1 MDREITTMLT
11 AEQVRRIRSLDDL
24 VEVFAVD
31 LDVWEVSEY
40 KINSW
45 EQHSVQKG
53 VVPLYQAK
61 ARLVRRETPWA
72 EAAREVW
79 DDFIRDAR
87 EHAPLPTRIER
98 PRLLSPGGNPTLA
111 VLAINDPHLG
121 MLAWGKET
129 GAAPQ
134 DLDIAVEDY
143 GAAVAALLPFARFY
157 PTARILH
164 IVGND
169 MQHADTAAATGRR
182 GGATTAGTAQDMDT
196 RLAKIFT
203 AARRSAVAAIDAALS
218 IAPVDVVVVP
228 GNHDHEQSY
237 RLGETLSA
245 WYRNM
250 PEVNI
255 QFSPNKRQFYRYGSN
270 VFMLTHGEEYQ
281 RQRDNL
287 PTIFATECPPELWVG
302 AEHREILTGHN
313 HRLLE
318 GRYHPTSEVSETR
331 GIRTRSLPG
340 LTSTDAWHHENG
352 YRHRRAATVLMYRQS
367 GGVAGYHEHNP

>member
-1 MDREITTMLT
+1 MEERELTAQLT
-11 AEQVRRIRSLDDL
+11 AEQVKRIRSLDDL
-24 VEVFAVD
+24 LAVFAVD
-31 LDVWEVSEY
+31 TEVWDVAEY
-40 KINSW
+40 KVNSW
-45 EQHSVQKG
+45 EQHSVSKG

-61 ARLVRRETPWA
+61 ARLVRKLTPWA
-72 EAAREVW
+72 EASREIWDALLVDAARYAPPAPVPMPSSLS
-79 DDFIRDAR
+79 
-87 EHAPLPTRIER
+87 HA
-98 PRLLSPGGNPTLA
+98 GDPTLA
-111 VLAINDPHLG
+111 VLAINDPHFG

-164 IVGND
+164 TLGND
-169 MQHADTAAATGRR
+169 MQHADTAAANGRR
-182 GGATTAGTAQDMDT
+182 GGATTAGTPQDMDT

-218 IAPVDVVVVP
+218 IAPVDAVIVP
-228 GNHDHEQSY
+228 GNHDQEQSY
-237 RLGETLSA
+237 RLGEVLAA
-245 WYRNM
+245 WYRNT
-250 PEVNI
+250 PNVRI
-255 QFSPNKRQFYRYGSN
+255 QFSPNKRQFYRYGAN

-318 GRYHPTSEVSETR
+318 GRYHPTSEVSESR

-352 YRHRRAATVLMYRQS
+352 YRHRRAATILHYRAS
-367 GGVAGYHEHNP
+367 GGIAGLHEHNP